1 MAPLAGPDRPFG
13 EEEAFC
19 ELEDL
24 RVRRHDRVDR
34 GVVAD
39 HLHVYLVRGHGDRSG
54 NGRPVELEPREAHPD
69 VVRGGVREG
78 SVDAEDRELDLLP
91 RPRVARHHQSVGSVP
106 ALHHRAPALAEGAA
120 DLAVDPHLGVIVER
134 CLEHDRRPRR
144 VEAPDLVGHGQRGP
158 VPGHRSRGGGAPK
171 GSEPRGR
178 QLLVLLRGR
187 RAAHADAAHHL
198 AVHRQRKTAL
208 ERREVGERG
217 HGGATLADHLL
228 EEPGRLLEQ
237 DRGARLSDRDLG
249 AGGKGPVQ
257 ALDRHEMAALVDHG
271 EHPGGPQPPGLR
283 GRGRD
288 HGLGPFEGERLPA
301 RDLGHGRAR
310 AGPPRPPDKNRH
322 SDSDSSTRHRDFLRS
337 GSVNGGGGRAIP
349 SARSGIGRSRS
360 ALTNGGGAG
369 ARGR

>member
-158 VPGHRSRGGGAPK
+158 VPVEAQTPGGPSLGQGNGVDDLPAGVVEIGGSRVGGEVVGAIGPS
-171 GSEPRGR
+171 GRLTIGAGGLEIDLDELRVTVPPLALQEPHALRCGEVHAGLRGAR
-178 QLLVLLRGR
+178 WHGR
-187 RAAHADAAHHL
+187 RA
-198 AVHRQRKTAL
+198 
-208 ERREVGERG
+208 
-217 HGGATLADHLL
+217 
-228 EEPGRLLEQ
+228 
-237 DRGARLSDRDLG
+237 
-249 AGGKGPVQ
+249 GP
-257 ALDRHEMAALVDHG
+257 HFG
-271 EHPGGPQPPGLR
+271 PGGSAGRKAQADEERDPTHRLRQPR
-283 GRGRD
+283 VHQR
-288 HGLGPFEGERLPA
+288 
-301 RDLGHGRAR
+301 
-310 AGPPRPPDKNRH
+310 
-322 SDSDSSTRHRDFLRS
+322 T
-337 GSVNGGGGRAIP
+337 
-349 SARSGIGRSRS
+349 
-360 ALTNGGGAG
+360 LTT
-369 ARGR
+369 